1 MQYWAGLTPAVF
13 GLNVLSKGVRTGPII
28 THFGLA
34 CAQTVPHSPKF
45 NHMSMAG
52 RITVSKLWQTD
63 IIKMIYET
71 QSLLLATINESDQQ
85 QTLLYTE

>member
-1 MQYWAGLTPAVF
+1 MQYWAGLPPAVF
-13 GLNVLSKGVRTGPII
+13 GPNVLSKGVRTGLII

-34 CAQTVPHSPKF
+34 CAKTVPHSPKF
-45 NHMSMAG
+45 NHRSMAG
-52 RITVSKLWQTD
+52 RITVSKLWQAN

>member
-1 MQYWAGLTPAVF
+1 MQYWAGLPPAVF

-28 THFGLA
+28 TLFGLA

-45 NHMSMAG
+45 NHRSMVG
-52 RITVSKLWQTD
+52 RITVSKLWQAN